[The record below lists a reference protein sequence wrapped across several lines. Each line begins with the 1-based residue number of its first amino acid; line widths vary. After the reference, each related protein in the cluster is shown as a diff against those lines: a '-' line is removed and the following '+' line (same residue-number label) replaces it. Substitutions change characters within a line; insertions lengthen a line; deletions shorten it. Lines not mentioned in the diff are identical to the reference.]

1 MIDVELDRLF
11 ARQRR
16 MFARATIACAAM
28 LSPSCG
34 GCQPEDGPTK
44 SANAAAPDEAEE
56 ETPLTAADVPPPA
69 DYADAV
75 KRLDDYHDAI
85 RRAIAS
91 GHFHDAHR
99 PLDETNIALERL
111 PAVAKA
117 SGVPRRDWEAVVT
130 AGDDLG
136 EALASI
142 HDAIDAGRSPDYET
156 HAPAIDGALQQLR
169 SLAKQAAIKADSP
182 GTKP

>member
-1 MIDVELDRLF
+1 MIDVELDRWI

-16 MFARATIACAAM
+16 MFARATIACAA
-28 LSPSCG
+28 LLLPSCG

-44 SANAAAPDEAEE
+44 SADVAPSEEE
-56 ETPLTAADVPPPA
+56 ETPLTAADVPLPA

-75 KRLDDYHDAI
+75 ERLDDYHHAI
-85 RRAIAS
+85 REAIAS

-111 PAVAKA
+111 PSIAKA
-117 SGVPRRDWEAVVT
+117 SGVPRRDWETIVV

-136 EALASI
+136 EALATI
-142 HDAIDAGRSPDYET
+142 HDAIDAGRTPDYET
-156 HAPAIDGALQQLR
+156 QAPAIDGALQQLR
-169 SLAKQAAIKADSP
+169 SIAKQTAIEADSQ

>member
-1 MIDVELDRLF
+1 MIDVELDSLI

-16 MFARATIACAAM
+16 MFARATIACAA
-28 LSPSCG
+28 LLLPSGG

-44 SANAAAPDEAEE
+44 SAGAVAPAEEE
-56 ETPLTAADVPPPA
+56 ETPLTAADVPLPA

-85 RRAIAS
+85 RQAIAS

-99 PLDETNIALERL
+99 PLDETSIALERL
-111 PAVAKA
+111 PAIAKA
-117 SGVPRRDWEAVVT
+117 SGVPRRDWEAIVV

-142 HDAIDAGRSPDYET
+142 HDAIDAGRPPDYET
-156 HAPAIDGALQQLR
+156 QAPAIDRALQQLR
-169 SLAKQAAIKADSP
+169 SIAKQTAIETDSQ